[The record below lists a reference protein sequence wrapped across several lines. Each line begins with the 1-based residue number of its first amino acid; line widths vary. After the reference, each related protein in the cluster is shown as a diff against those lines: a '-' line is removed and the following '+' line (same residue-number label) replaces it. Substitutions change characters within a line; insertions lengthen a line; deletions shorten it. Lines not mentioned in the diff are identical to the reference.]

1 MIFLSLSWNYTRKK
15 MKKYPYI
22 ESPACEGALLVSS
35 RISCFRLKS
44 IVRTSLF
51 LSLSGK
57 KSFLWAWRHVIK
69 GALVRSTR
77 QLIVSRAPWF
87 SSKEF
92 PRIPI
97 LSLRSCKIR
106 DRILAYGLS
115 KNRFHYYKSI
125 KIKAKSRNDGW
136 RNEEGKRKITRKNFS
151 GS

>member
-1 MIFLSLSWNYTRKK
+1 MIFLSLSWNYQKENEKVFIYRVPRLWRSAPRFVANIVLSFEEHCTH
-15 MKKYPYI
+15 
-22 ESPACEGALLVSS
+22 
-35 RISCFRLKS
+35 ISLSF
-44 IVRTSLF
+44 
-51 LSLSGK
+51 SLSGK

-115 KNRFHYYKSI
+115 KNRFRYYKSI
-125 KIKAKSRNDGW
+125 KIKAKSRNDG
-136 RNEEGKRKITRKNFS
+136 
-151 GS
+151 